1 MSCSCTASKKIIKL
15 NVRDLVVIMRRRR
28 VSVRWM
34 TPVGERDW
42 MDWSSVSRSEL
53 VDVVVIVMVR
63 IINRSGRSDIF
74 AIVGVR
80 FWVWV

>member
-53 VDVVVIVMVR
+53 VDMVVVVMLR
-63 IINRSGRSDIF
+63 INRRTCTSDII
-74 AIVGVR
+74 AIVR
-80 FWVWV
+80 S

>member
-53 VDVVVIVMVR
+53 VDMVVVVMLR
-63 IINRSGRSDIF
+63 INRRTCTSDII
-74 AIVGVR
+74 AIV
-80 FWVWV
+80 WS